1 MVALADTILRLN
13 RRKQSGKLAP
23 SEIDRTDR
31 QITSTNREIDDLVY
45 DLNDISETERAGLSV

>member
-1 MVALADTILRLN
+1 MVGLADTILHLN

-31 QITSTNREIDDLVY
+31 QITS
-45 DLNDISETERAGLSV
+45 AGLSV